1 MPTQT
6 TAQGAEQI
14 PVWTRVQVSSRSPL
28 RDTNV
33 RFFSTVSR
41 SDIHNKTT
49 RLFQTLRAHS
59 SCQNCVCRACSS
71 QEKEGLSVLI
81 SDPRKHSTCL
91 GKNKVTCQELKLN
104 RGFLLL
110 QTVIQTHMLR
120 ASLPKPRSY
129 HQLQPRT
136 KATNCRNT
144 GKKGSK

>member
-1 MPTQT
+1 MIFT
-6 TAQGAEQI
+6 TKQ
-14 PVWTRVQVSSRSPL
+14 
-28 RDTNV
+28 
-33 RFFSTVSR
+33 
-41 SDIHNKTT
+41 
-49 RLFQTLRAHS
+49 HS
-59 SCQNCVCRACSS
+59 SSKPSVLILAVKTAVCRACSS

-129 HQLQPRT
+129 H
-136 KATNCRNT
+136 
-144 GKKGSK
+144 